1 MTTPDANTAPE
12 APIVAT
18 AGLQLVVLRDDR
30 SQPHDLPPERTVV
43 IGRAPDC
50 DIRVE
55 VPSMS
60 RHHFKLHIR
69 QPVTIEDLG
78 GANGTKLNGVR
89 VDPNLAVPIEVG
101 NLIEAGGVFF
111 TLRYAAARAALAM
124 PVAKAARRAPDVVV
138 QDASMERIHGLVEM
152 VARSN
157 IPVLVIGETG
167 VGKEIISA
175 SIHQKSPRA
184 DKAYVKLNCAALPE
198 TLLESEL
205 FGYERGAFTG
215 ATQSKQGLIEA
226 AHEGSL
232 FLDEIGEMPLPTQAK
247 LLRVLE
253 NGEVL
258 RLGALKPRI
267 VDVRFIAATNRPL
280 PELLEA
286 GQFRRDL
293 YFRLNGITI
302 PVPPLRERAGE
313 VPALVHF
320 FLERAAKQSGRRA
333 PAVARE
339 VLELLSSHTWPGNIR
354 ELKNTVERALTLC
367 SGSELRPEHVM
378 LDHDV
383 THLVEGRADAG
394 AVRGKP
400 AEPEARG
407 RLLRMDAATERAI
420 IVRALDE
427 AGGNQTRAAK
437 SLGISRRTLVN
448 RIGEYGL
455 RRRHKSEDDDG

>member
-1 MTTPDANTAPE
+1 
-12 APIVAT
+12 
-18 AGLQLVVLRDDR
+18 
-30 SQPHDLPPERTVV
+30 VV

-60 RHHFKLHIR
+60 RHHFKLHVH
-69 QPVTIEDLG
+69 QPVLIEDLG
-78 GANGTKLNGVR
+78 GANGTKLNGIR
-89 VDPNLAVPIEVG
+89 LEANAAVPIDVG
-101 NLIEAGGVFF
+101 NLIEAGGVFLA
-111 TLRYAAARAALAM
+111 LRHAATRAANPPPA
-124 PVAKAARRAPDVVV
+124 AKVARRSPDVVV
-138 QDASMERIHGLVEM
+138 EDASMERIHALVEM

-175 SIHQKSPRA
+175 AIHQKSPRA
-184 DKAYVKLNCAALPE
+184 DKPYVKLNCAALPE

-215 ATQSKQGLIEA
+215 ASQSKQGLIEA

-253 NGEVL
+253 SGEVL
-258 RLGALKPRI
+258 RLGALKPKI
-267 VDVRFIAATNRPL
+267 IDVRFIAATNRPL
-280 PELLEA
+280 PELLTA

-320 FLERAAKQSGRRA
+320 FLERAAKQSRRRA
-333 PAVARE
+333 PAVPRE
-339 VLELLSSHTWPGNIR
+339 VLELLSSHPWPGNIR

-367 SGSELRPEHVM
+367 SGPELSPDHVM
-378 LDHDV
+378 LDHHV
-383 THLVEGRADAG
+383 THLVG
-394 AVRGKP
+394 
-400 AEPEARG
+400 ARG
-407 RLLRMDAATERAI
+407 ETPGRPKPVDPEPPRRMLRMDPATEREI

-427 AGGNQTRAAK
+427 AGGNQTRAARD
-437 SLGISRRTLVN
+437 LGISRRTLVN
-448 RIGEYGL
+448 RISEYGL
-455 RRRHKSEDDDG
+455 RRRPKREDDDG